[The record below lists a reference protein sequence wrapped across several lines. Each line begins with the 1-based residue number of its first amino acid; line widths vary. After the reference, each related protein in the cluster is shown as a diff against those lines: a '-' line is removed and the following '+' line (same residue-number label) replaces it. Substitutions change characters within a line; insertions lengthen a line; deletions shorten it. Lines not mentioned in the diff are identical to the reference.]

1 MIDFARLLRLLT
13 AHNVDFTIIG
23 GIAAVIHGSAR
34 ATYDLDVVYSREA
47 ANVERIVKAL
57 ADVSPYLRG
66 APSGLPFRWDARTI
80 AAGLNFTLTTTAGDI
95 DLLGEVAGAGSYIE
109 LLPSTIKVELFGVS
123 CRCVSLSQLIAL
135 KRAAGRPRDLE
146 AIAELQAL
154 QEEQNPPKS

>member
-1 MIDFARLLRLLT
+1 MDFARLLRLLT
-13 AHNVDFTIIG
+13 AHNVDFIIIG

-47 ANVERIVKAL
+47 ANVQRIVEAL

-66 APSGLPFRWDARTI
+66 APSGLPFRLDARTI

-109 LLPSTIKVELFGVS
+109 LLPST
-123 CRCVSLSQLIAL
+123 SQLIVL

-146 AIAELQAL
+146 VIAELQAL
-154 QEEQNPPKS
+154 QDEHNPPKA

>member
-1 MIDFARLLRLLT
+1 MDFARLLRLLT
-13 AHNVDFTIIG
+13 AHNVDFIIIG

-47 ANVERIVKAL
+47 ANVERIVEAL

-66 APSGLPFRWDARTI
+66 APSGLPFRLDARTI

-109 LLPSTIKVELFGVS
+109 LLPSTIEVDLFGVS
-123 CRCVSLSQLIAL
+123 CRCVNLSQLIVL

-146 AIAELQAL
+146 VIAELQAL
-154 QEEQNPPKS
+154 QDEHNPPKA